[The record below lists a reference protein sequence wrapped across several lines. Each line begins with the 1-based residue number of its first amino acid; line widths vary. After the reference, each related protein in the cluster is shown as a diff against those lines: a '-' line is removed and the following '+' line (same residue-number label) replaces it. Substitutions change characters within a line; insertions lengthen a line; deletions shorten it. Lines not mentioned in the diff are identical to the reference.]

1 MESTCFMH
9 PLLTHTK
16 HNNMK
21 NLIVAAFL
29 LLGTVSGFAQN
40 VDIRRKIEV
49 SGSAEAEVTPDII
62 YVGISL
68 KEYFRDNANKRK
80 VEIEELERQLQKA
93 VLDAGIAKE
102 NFTINNISSFN
113 YAFEKK
119 KNPEF
124 LARKQYRIK
133 VTDLTKFNQILS
145 AVEPRGVEY
154 TNIESYDYSK
164 IEALKQELKV
174 KALRAAKDKASYLAA
189 ALDDKVGEALEIQE
203 INNEYYPQPMYR
215 ANTTMSM
222 DKGMATA
229 EMAPMPE
236 IDFKKIKL
244 NYQMRAVFE
253 LKN

>member
-1 MESTCFMH
+1 
-9 PLLTHTK
+9 
-16 HNNMK
+16 MK
-21 NLIVAAFL
+21 KLITAAILVFV
-29 LLGTVSGFAQN
+29 TISGFAQN
-40 VDIRRKIEV
+40 VDTRRKIEV

-93 VLDAGIAKE
+93 VLDAGIPKE
-102 NFTINNISSFN
+102 NFTINNISSYN

-133 VTDLTKFNQILS
+133 VTDLNKFNQILS
-145 AVEPRGVEY
+145 AVEPRAVEY
-154 TNIESYDYSK
+154 TNVESYDYSK
-164 IEALKQELKV
+164 IETLKQELKI

-189 ALDDKVGEALEIQE
+189 ALNDKVGDALEIQE

-215 ANTTMSM
+215 ANATMRM
-222 DKGMATA
+222 DKGMASA

-244 NYQMRAVFE
+244 NYQMRAIFE
-253 LKN
+253 LKNYLIKYYTISTIF